1 MKFWKNFKHFLTG
14 LILLAPLPAAT
25 QPRLLLSVDSLLQLG
40 MAQNVQLRILR
51 QQEEMARSRAKTART
66 AKLPEVQVGLKGGYL
81 GQPIVFREGLSHPT
95 RPQSPHWLQ
104 NYEIDLSQPIYQG
117 GRIRYS
123 IEKADIEQ
131 KIAELQTLQNEAD
144 IKLALLEQYMQLFSL
159 YKQQTVLARNIEES
173 TKRLENIKSKKRQG
187 LITNNDV
194 LRSEL
199 QLTNDRLALQE
210 VDNSL
215 TLMSQQLDILLGLD
229 EQTLIVP
236 DTTLLRQINPTSD
249 YADYLQKAYRDDW
262 TMRRLRQETQLALN
276 NQRLVKAE
284 FLPQLSLYAGN
295 TLARPIT
302 RTMADYYNNSWN
314 IGLTLSYPL
323 SSLYKN
329 RHKLEE
335 ARLNIYASQQQEEL
349 RKQSLRMEIRTAL
362 IRHQEAQDR
371 VKALELSVRQ
381 ARENYRIMRN
391 RYFGQLSILTDLL
404 DANSVLLD
412 AELQLTT
419 ARARVIYTLIPQHIL
434 LEINLKY

>member
-14 LILLAPLPAAT
+14 LILLTPLPAAT

-314 IGLTLSYPL
+314 VGLTLSYPL

-335 ARLNIYASQQQEEL
+335 ARLNIDASQQQEEL

-419 ARARVIYTLIPQHIL
+419 ARARVIYTYYELQKACGL
-434 LEINLKY
+434 L

>member
-40 MAQNVQLRILR
+40 MAQNVQLRILH

-104 NYEIDLSQPIYQG
+104 NYEIDFSQPIYQG

-335 ARLNIYASQQQEEL
+335 ARLNIDASQQQEEL

-371 VKALELSVRQ
+371 VKAMELSVRQ

-419 ARARVIYTLIPQHIL
+419 ARARVIYTYYELQKACGL
-434 LEINLKY
+434 L

>member
-229 EQTLIVP
+229 EQTLIIP

-335 ARLNIYASQQQEEL
+335 ARLNIDASQQQEEL

-419 ARARVIYTLIPQHIL
+419 ARARVIYTYYELQKACGL
-434 LEINLKY
+434 L

>member
-14 LILLAPLPAAT
+14 FILLAPLPAAT

-335 ARLNIYASQQQEEL
+335 ARLNIDASQQQEKL

-419 ARARVIYTLIPQHIL
+419 ARARVIYTYYELQKACGL
-434 LEINLKY
+434 L

>member
-25 QPRLLLSVDSLLQLG
+25 RPRLLLSVDSLLQLG
-40 MAQNVQLRILR
+40 MVQNVQLRILH

-104 NYEIDLSQPIYQG
+104 NYEIDFSQPIYQG

-302 RTMADYYNNSWN
+302 RTMANYYNNSWN

-335 ARLNIYASQQQEEL
+335 ARLNIDASQQQEEL

-419 ARARVIYTLIPQHIL
+419 ARARVIYTYYELQKACGL
-434 LEINLKY
+434 L

>member
-159 YKQQTVLARNIEES
+159 YKQQTVLAHNIEES

-335 ARLNIYASQQQEEL
+335 ARLNIDASQQQEEL

-419 ARARVIYTLIPQHIL
+419 ARARVIYTYYELQKACGL
-434 LEINLKY
+434 L

>member
-144 IKLALLEQYMQLFSL
+144 IKLALLEQYMQFFSL

-335 ARLNIYASQQQEEL
+335 ARLNIDASQQQEEL

-371 VKALELSVRQ
+371 VKALEFSVRQ

-419 ARARVIYTLIPQHIL
+419 ARARVIYTYYELQKACGL
-434 LEINLKY
+434 L

>member
-51 QQEEMARSRAKTART
+51 QQEEMARSRAKTTRT

-262 TMRRLRQETQLALN
+262 TIRRLRQETQLALN

-335 ARLNIYASQQQEEL
+335 ARLNIDASQQQEEL

-419 ARARVIYTLIPQHIL
+419 ARARVIYTYYELQKACGL
-434 LEINLKY
+434 L

>member
-314 IGLTLSYPL
+314 VGLTLSYPL

-329 RHKLEE
+329 QHKLEE
-335 ARLNIYASQQQEEL
+335 ARLNIDASQQQEEL

-419 ARARVIYTLIPQHIL
+419 ARARVIYTYYELQKACGL
-434 LEINLKY
+434 L

>member
-66 AKLPEVQVGLKGGYL
+66 AKLPEVQVGLKDGYL

-335 ARLNIYASQQQEEL
+335 ARLNIDASQQQEEL

-419 ARARVIYTLIPQHIL
+419 ARARVIYTYYELQKACGL
-434 LEINLKY
+434 L

>member
-25 QPRLLLSVDSLLQLG
+25 RPRLLLSVDSLLQLG

-159 YKQQTVLARNIEES
+159 YKHQTVLARNIEES

-335 ARLNIYASQQQEEL
+335 ARLNIDASQQQEEL

-419 ARARVIYTLIPQHIL
+419 ARARVIYTYYELQKACGL
-434 LEINLKY
+434 L

>member
-40 MAQNVQLRILR
+40 MAQNVQLRILH

-104 NYEIDLSQPIYQG
+104 NYEIDFSQPIYQG

-284 FLPQLSLYAGN
+284 FRPQLSLYAGN

-335 ARLNIYASQQQEEL
+335 ARLNIDASQQQEEL

-419 ARARVIYTLIPQHIL
+419 ARARVIYTYYELQKACGL
-434 LEINLKY
+434 L

>member
-40 MAQNVQLRILR
+40 MAQNVQLRILH

-173 TKRLENIKSKKRQG
+173 TNRLENIKSKKRQG

-335 ARLNIYASQQQEEL
+335 ARLNIDASQQQEEL

-419 ARARVIYTLIPQHIL
+419 ARARVIYTYYELQKACGL
-434 LEINLKY
+434 L

>member
-40 MAQNVQLRILR
+40 MAQNVQLRILH

-81 GQPIVFREGLSHPT
+81 GQPIVFRKGLSHPT

-284 FLPQLSLYAGN
+284 FLPQFSLYAGN

-335 ARLNIYASQQQEEL
+335 ARLNIDASQQQEEL

-419 ARARVIYTLIPQHIL
+419 ARARVIYTYYELQKACGL
-434 LEINLKY
+434 L

>member
-215 TLMSQQLDILLGLD
+215 TLMSQQLDILLGLN

-335 ARLNIYASQQQEEL
+335 ARLNIDASQQQEEL

-419 ARARVIYTLIPQHIL
+419 ARARVIYTYYELQKACGL
-434 LEINLKY
+434 L

>member
-104 NYEIDLSQPIYQG
+104 NYEIDFSQPIYQG

-236 DTTLLRQINPTSD
+236 DTTLLRQTNPTSD

-335 ARLNIYASQQQEEL
+335 ARLNIDASQQQEEL

-419 ARARVIYTLIPQHIL
+419 ARARVIYTYYELQKACGL
-434 LEINLKY
+434 L

>member
-276 NQRLVKAE
+276 NQRLVKSE

-335 ARLNIYASQQQEEL
+335 ARLNIDASQQQEEL

-419 ARARVIYTLIPQHIL
+419 ARARVIYTYYELQKACGL
-434 LEINLKY
+434 L

>member
-335 ARLNIYASQQQEEL
+335 ARLNIDASQQQEEL

-381 ARENYRIMRN
+381 AHENYRIMRN

-419 ARARVIYTLIPQHIL
+419 ARARVIYTYYELQKACGL
-434 LEINLKY
+434 L

>member
-51 QQEEMARSRAKTART
+51 RQEEMARSRAKTART

-329 RHKLEE
+329 WHKLEE
-335 ARLNIYASQQQEEL
+335 ARLNIDASQQQEEL

-419 ARARVIYTLIPQHIL
+419 ARARVIYTYYELQKACGL
-434 LEINLKY
+434 L

>member
-40 MAQNVQLRILR
+40 MAQNVQLRILH

-302 RTMADYYNNSWN
+302 HTMADYYNNSWN

-335 ARLNIYASQQQEEL
+335 ARLNIDASQQQEEL

-419 ARARVIYTLIPQHIL
+419 ARARVIYTYYELQKACGL
-434 LEINLKY
+434 L

>member
-104 NYEIDLSQPIYQG
+104 NYEIDFSQPIYQG

-335 ARLNIYASQQQEEL
+335 ARLNIDASQQQEEL
-349 RKQSLRMEIRTAL
+349 RKQSLRMEIRTTL

-419 ARARVIYTLIPQHIL
+419 ARARVIYTYYELQKACGL
-434 LEINLKY
+434 L

>member
-95 RPQSPHWLQ
+95 RPQSTHWLQ
-104 NYEIDLSQPIYQG
+104 NYEIDLLQPIYQG

-314 IGLTLSYPL
+314 VGLTLSYPL

-335 ARLNIYASQQQEEL
+335 ARLNIDASQQQEEL

-419 ARARVIYTLIPQHIL
+419 ARARVIYTYYELQKACGL
-434 LEINLKY
+434 L

>member
-104 NYEIDLSQPIYQG
+104 NYEIDFSQPIYQG

-144 IKLALLEQYMQLFSL
+144 IELALLEQYMQLFSL

-335 ARLNIYASQQQEEL
+335 ARLNIDASQQQEEL

-419 ARARVIYTLIPQHIL
+419 ARARVIYTYYELQKACGL
-434 LEINLKY
+434 L

>member
-210 VDNSL
+210 VDNSQ

-335 ARLNIYASQQQEEL
+335 ARLNIDASQQQEEL

-419 ARARVIYTLIPQHIL
+419 ARARVIYTYYELQKACGL
-434 LEINLKY
+434 L

>member
-40 MAQNVQLRILR
+40 MVQNVQLRILH

-335 ARLNIYASQQQEEL
+335 ARLNIDASQQQEEL

-419 ARARVIYTLIPQHIL
+419 ARARVIYTYYELQKACGL
-434 LEINLKY
+434 L

>member
-335 ARLNIYASQQQEEL
+335 ARLNIDASQQQEEL

-371 VKALELSVRQ
+371 VKAMELSVRQ

-419 ARARVIYTLIPQHIL
+419 ARARVIYTYYELQKACGL
-434 LEINLKY
+434 L

>member
-40 MAQNVQLRILR
+40 MAQNVQLRILH

-104 NYEIDLSQPIYQG
+104 NYEIDFSQPIYQG

-284 FLPQLSLYAGN
+284 FLPQLSLYTGN

-335 ARLNIYASQQQEEL
+335 ARLNIDASQQQEEL

-419 ARARVIYTLIPQHIL
+419 ARARVIYTYYELQKACGL
-434 LEINLKY
+434 L

>member
-262 TMRRLRQETQLALN
+262 TTRRLRQETQLALN

-335 ARLNIYASQQQEEL
+335 ARLNIDASQQQEEL

-419 ARARVIYTLIPQHIL
+419 ARARVIYTYYELQKACGL
-434 LEINLKY
+434 L

>member
-236 DTTLLRQINPTSD
+236 DTTMLRQINPTSD

-335 ARLNIYASQQQEEL
+335 ARLNIDASQQQEEL

-419 ARARVIYTLIPQHIL
+419 ARARVIYTYYELQKACGL
-434 LEINLKY
+434 L

>member
-14 LILLAPLPAAT
+14 LILLTPLPAAT

-236 DTTLLRQINPTSD
+236 DTTLLHQINPTSD

-335 ARLNIYASQQQEEL
+335 ARLNIDASQQQEEL

-419 ARARVIYTLIPQHIL
+419 ARARVIYTYYELQKACGL
-434 LEINLKY
+434 L

>member
-25 QPRLLLSVDSLLQLG
+25 RPRLLLSVDSLLQLG

-335 ARLNIYASQQQEEL
+335 ARLNIDASQQQEEL

-419 ARARVIYTLIPQHIL
+419 ARTRVIYTYYELQKACGL
-434 LEINLKY
+434 L

>member
-1 MKFWKNFKHFLTG
+1 MKFWKIFKQALTI
-14 LILLAPLPAAT
+14 LALLAPLPAFA

-40 MAQNVQLRILR
+40 MAQNVQLHILR
-51 QQEEMARSRAKTART
+51 QQQEMARSRAKTART
-66 AKLPEVQVGLKGGYL
+66 AKLPDVQVGLKGGYL

-123 IEKADIEQ
+123 IQKADIEQ

-144 IKLALLEQYMQLFSL
+144 IKLSLLEQYMQLFSL
-159 YKQQTVLARNIEES
+159 YKQQLVLARNIEES

-210 VDNSL
+210 VNNSL
-215 TLMSQQLDILLGLD
+215 TLISQQLDILLGLN

-236 DTTLLRQINPTSD
+236 DTTLLHKISQTSD
-249 YADYLQKAYRDDW
+249 YTDYLEKAYRDDW
-262 TMRRLRQETQLALN
+262 TMRRLRQETQLAFN
-276 NQRLVKAE
+276 NQRLIKAE

-302 RTMADYYNNSWN
+302 RTMTDYYNNSWN

-335 ARLNIYASQQQEEL
+335 ARLNIDASLQQEEL

-362 IRHQEAQDR
+362 IRHKEAQDR

-404 DANSVLLD
+404 DANSVMLD

-419 ARARVIYTLIPQHIL
+419 ARTRVIYTYYELQKACGL
-434 LEINLKY
+434 L

>member
-1 MKFWKNFKHFLTG
+1 MKFWKNFKRFLTG

-131 KIAELQTLQNEAD
+131 KIAELQTQQNEAD

-335 ARLNIYASQQQEEL
+335 ARLNIDASQQQEEL

-419 ARARVIYTLIPQHIL
+419 ARARVIYTYYELQKACGL
-434 LEINLKY
+434 L

>member
-1 MKFWKNFKHFLTG
+1 MKFWKNFKRFLTG

-335 ARLNIYASQQQEEL
+335 ARLNIDASQQQEEL

-419 ARARVIYTLIPQHIL
+419 ARARVIYTYYELQKACGL
-434 LEINLKY
+434 L

>member
-40 MAQNVQLRILR
+40 MAQNVQLRILH

-104 NYEIDLSQPIYQG
+104 NYEIDFSQPIYQG

-335 ARLNIYASQQQEEL
+335 ARLNIDASQQQEEL

-419 ARARVIYTLIPQHIL
+419 ARARVIYTYYELQKACGL
-434 LEINLKY
+434 L

>member
-210 VDNSL
+210 VNNSL

-335 ARLNIYASQQQEEL
+335 ARLNIDASQQQEEL

-419 ARARVIYTLIPQHIL
+419 ARARVIYTYYELQKACGL
-434 LEINLKY
+434 L

>member
-210 VDNSL
+210 VNNSL
-215 TLMSQQLDILLGLD
+215 TLMSQQLDILLGLG

-335 ARLNIYASQQQEEL
+335 ARLNIDASQQQEEL

-419 ARARVIYTLIPQHIL
+419 ARARVIYTYYELQKACGL
-434 LEINLKY
+434 L

>member
-40 MAQNVQLRILR
+40 MAQNVQLRILH

-104 NYEIDLSQPIYQG
+104 NYEIDFSQPIYQG

-335 ARLNIYASQQQEEL
+335 ARLNIDASQQQEEL

-391 RYFGQLSILTDLL
+391 RYFGQLCILTDLL

-419 ARARVIYTLIPQHIL
+419 ARARVIYTYYELQKACGL
-434 LEINLKY
+434 L

>member
-104 NYEIDLSQPIYQG
+104 NYEIDFSQPIYQG

-329 RHKLEE
+329 RHKLKE
-335 ARLNIYASQQQEEL
+335 ARLNIDASQQQEEL

-371 VKALELSVRQ
+371 VKALEFSVRQ

-419 ARARVIYTLIPQHIL
+419 ARARVIYTYYELQKACGL
-434 LEINLKY
+434 L